1 MWSIIHPRLRRRRP
15 RPLSVESL
23 SLPLPGQKAPCNQ
36 RGLLYQKYS
45 VFMILYNV
53 YPQCERAGRIKV
65 ERSWRAG
72 TNTFNKTTNVLYYSI
87 RVRHRDEFADCQA
100 GLLSGIIAGCHVV
113 ESQRQIRWQWDG
125 RSSPRSLQQAMLC
138 QWQSIECVPSPQDT
152 SGPQVVR
159 CLLVCWSTHMLSKHV
174 LYPGRTV
181 EQVLPVRLTQTFD
194 TFPLPCAQKFFDV
207 VSLLPPRKQNP
218 QSSVTHLRTSS

>member
-1 MWSIIHPRLRRRRP
+1 MLHSQ
-15 RPLSVESL
+15 SSL
-23 SLPLPGQKAPCNQ
+23 YVSTRVPLPGQKAPCNQ

-72 TNTFNKTTNVLYYSI
+72 TNTFNKTTEKYGKMPTQSIINVLYYSI

-138 QWQSIECVPSPQDT
+138 QWQSIECVPSPPRHIWPT
-152 SGPQVVR
+152 SSKMLAGV
-159 CLLVCWSTHMLSKHV
+159 LVHAHV
-174 LYPGRTV
+174 IKAR
-181 EQVLPVRLTQTFD
+181 
-194 TFPLPCAQKFFDV
+194 PLPRENC
-207 VSLLPPRKQNP
+207 
-218 QSSVTHLRTSS
+218 RTSSPCPSYPNVRHFSPALRPEIL